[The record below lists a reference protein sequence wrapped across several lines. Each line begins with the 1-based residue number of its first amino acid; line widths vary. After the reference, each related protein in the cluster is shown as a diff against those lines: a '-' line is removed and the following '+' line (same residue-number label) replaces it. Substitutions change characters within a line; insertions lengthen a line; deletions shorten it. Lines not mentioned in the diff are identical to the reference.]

1 MLKYQDFISR
11 PQDVLQPRQIKQ
23 QEPDRSELV
32 RQKTAQPV
40 TMPKAAPAVY
50 DKKPDQLTF
59 EVLQQN
65 LYNCLT
71 VVGNEVVKEYLPV
84 LQRCEV
90 VPANEEELRR
100 LEQEPVQFFRINELV
115 YQENE
120 FSVDKLATVFN
131 TLSNKPCTLVL
142 MIRSDGQTNNFYLG
156 VRSRD
161 GQHYSTGTMRKMLEQ
176 SLLGLFPG
184 SATGDYY
191 NETLAVDLA
200 ELEKSG
206 CISSV
211 TCVAD
216 YKQEREAQ
224 TNKEFI
230 QGLEKFIDS
239 MQGIPFTVV
248 CIANN
253 LTHRDLVGTQQTY
266 EQIYTTLS
274 PFANMQYNYALNNST
289 SQSQSGT
296 MTRGQTQT
304 HGISSGVSTTQSSTD
319 SYTEGTNRSHT
330 RTDTHGSSTSE
341 ADTEGQTKTHTVG
354 ASDGTNES
362 ESRTN
367 TLGMNIGGN
376 VGSNTSTGISHLNA
390 AGKIGSSVDA
400 LGSAVGTLGSAV
412 GTVLSGT
419 GALATGTVAGAPV
432 GAALMGAGAI
442 LGLGGSLVGGLLGGI
457 QSESYGTFMS
467 GSAGLSASVA
477 RGRTTGTSHT
487 DSTSDSDAKSTSH
500 TKTVGSSESTSWG
513 ETEGTSQS
521 RTQSKTTGTG
531 TQSGWNESLA
541 SAASAALTAGLSDTF
556 GTSQT
561 VTLNV
566 QNKSLLN
573 TLDRLEQQ
581 MDRLDECE
589 SIGMWDFAAYFLGE
603 SAAEAETAA
612 SMYRSLVS
620 GSQSGVQLSAI
631 NTWTSKEK
639 VKPISRYIT
648 HFVHPEFL
656 YIAEGDPSQ
665 RTIVDATTLVSTNEL
680 ALQLGLPRRSVKG
693 LPVIEHAPFAQ
704 EVLNHDKLEYGKDD
718 EGQKIKIGKVSYL
731 GHQTE
736 TPVTLDLQSLSMHT
750 FVTGSTGAGKSNA
763 IYKILDE
770 LIQKQVKFLVVEP
783 AKGEYKQVF
792 GSRRDVTVLGTNPAL
807 GPLLQIDPFSFPP
820 EIHIYEHLDRL
831 VELFNVCW
839 PMYAAMPAVLK
850 DAIERAYKQLGWDL
864 SKSQNRFGERLFPT
878 FQDVLEQINTV
889 MDQSQYSDDNKSDY
903 KGSLCTRLRSLTNGI
918 NGMLFT
924 PDELPPELLFDQN
937 VIVDLSRVGSS
948 ETKALIMGL
957 LVMKL
962 QEYRMASSKG
972 MNIPLKHLTVLEEAH
987 NLLRKASY
995 EQSSESANLQGKS
1008 VEMLTNAIAEMR
1020 TYGEGFLI
1028 ADQAPGMLD
1037 PAVIRNTN
1045 TKIILRL
1052 PAQSDRELV
1061 GYAANLN
1068 KDQIGELARLPRGTA
1083 AIYQNEWVQ
1092 PILCKIDYYE
1102 SVTEPYILK
1111 SVSQKQTATDTTGHL
1126 RTLLLR
1132 NLMDEDVLDCHKSS
1146 AVVHLRD
1153 SVANSRL
1160 SARIK
1165 VDYLEYLALDA
1176 TDDRRK
1182 YALAAL
1188 LYDLLDTKSLI
1199 ADISYNGNM
1208 EDWGRYLLRAMPEIC
1223 DTFSSEQQEY
1233 VMLLILHEHKE
1244 RYPAE
1249 KQLFLDFT
1257 EFLQGGGR
1265 VV

>member
-1 MLKYQDFISR
+1 MLKYQDFISH
-11 PQDVLQPRQIKQ
+11 PQDVPQPRQIKQ

-40 TMPKAAPAVY
+40 TVPKAAPAVY

-253 LTHRDLVGTQQTY
+253 LTHRDLVGTRQTY

-304 HGISSGVSTTQSSTD
+304 HGISSGVSTTQSITD

-354 ASDGTNES
+354 ASDGTS
-362 ESRTN
+362 ESKSETETKGWN
-367 TLGMNIGGN
+367 AGVSLGSNAGRNMGVNAGINVAGEVLGASIGGFI
-376 VGSNTSTGISHLNA
+376 GKFMGTSAGVNAGIS
-390 AGKIGSSVDA
+390 S
-400 LGSAVGTLGSAV
+400 
-412 GTVLSGT
+412 
-419 GALATGTVAGAPV
+419 
-432 GAALMGAGAI
+432 
-442 LGLGGSLVGGLLGGI
+442 
-457 QSESYGTFMS
+457 
-467 GSAGLSASVA
+467 SVA
-477 RGRTTGTSHT
+477 RGHTHSTSHT
-487 DSTSDSDAKSTSH
+487 NSTSDSDAKSTSH

-541 SAASAALTAGLSDTF
+541 YAASAALTAGLSDTF

-581 MDRLDECE
+581 MNRLDECE

-631 NTWTSKEK
+631 NTWTSKET

-648 HFVHPEFL
+648 HFAHPEFL

>member
-65 LYNCLT
+65 LHNCLT

-142 MIRSDGQTNNFYLG
+142 MIRSDGHTNNFYLG

-191 NETLAVDLA
+191 NETLAADLA

-253 LTHRDLVGTQQTY
+253 LTHQDLVETRQTY

-330 RTDTHGSSTSE
+330 RTDTHGSSTST

-354 ASDGTNES
+354 ASDGTS
-362 ESRTN
+362 ESKSETETKGWN
-367 TLGMNIGGN
+367 AGVSLGSNAGRNMGVNAGIKVAGEVLGASIGGFI
-376 VGSNTSTGISHLNA
+376 GKFMGTSAGVNAGIS
-390 AGKIGSSVDA
+390 S
-400 LGSAVGTLGSAV
+400 
-412 GTVLSGT
+412 
-419 GALATGTVAGAPV
+419 
-432 GAALMGAGAI
+432 
-442 LGLGGSLVGGLLGGI
+442 
-457 QSESYGTFMS
+457 
-467 GSAGLSASVA
+467 SVA
-477 RGRTTGTSHT
+477 RGHTHSTSHT
-487 DSTSDSDAKSTSH
+487 NSTSDSDAKSTSH

-612 SMYRSLVS
+612 SMYRSLIS

-631 NTWTSKEK
+631 NTWTSKET

-648 HFVHPEFL
+648 HFAHPEFL

-750 FVTGSTGAGKSNA
+750 FITGSTGAGKSNA
-763 IYKILDE
+763 IYKIIDAVLRN
-770 LIQKQVKFLVVEP
+770 KVKFLVVEP

-807 GPLLQIDPFSFPP
+807 GPLLQINPFSFPP

-850 DAIERAYKQLGWDL
+850 NAVEKSYVDCGWDL
-864 SKSQNRFGERLFPT
+864 VRSTNRYGEELYPSFA
-878 FQDVLEQINTV
+878 DVARNIKEIIDTSEY
-889 MDQSQYSDDNKSDY
+889 DSDNKGAY
-903 KGSLCTRLRSLTNGI
+903 KGSLLTRLQSLTNGI
-918 NGMLFT
+918 NGMIFT
-924 PDELPPELLFDQN
+924 CDEIAGADLFDKN
-937 VIVDLSRVGSS
+937 VIIDLSRVGSS

-987 NLLRKASY
+987 NLLRKTSY

-1068 KDQIGELARLPRGTA
+1068 KDQIGELARLPCGTA

-1092 PILCKIDYYE
+1092 PVLCKIGKFSGQQVGYVYMPKESDEHLDTEASSLSKSLLDYIMNKVVFGNGIYGDMLRLKQRIIRSKLDT
-1102 SVTEPYILK
+1102 SVKKACLEYI
-1111 SVSQKQTATDTTGHL
+1111 SSDNTDAPEVRQRL
-1126 RTLLLR
+1126 VY
-1132 NLMDEDVLDCHKSS
+1132 NL
-1146 AVVHLRD
+1146 
-1153 SVANSRL
+1153 L
-1160 SARIK
+1160 SAKEAIEAAGHCNEITTWAHSVVDRLNPSIK
-1165 VDYLEYLALDA
+1165 DYSKEQIDLAL
-1176 TDDRRK
+1176 T
-1182 YALAAL
+1182 
-1188 LYDLLDTKSLI
+1188 
-1199 ADISYNGNM
+1199 
-1208 EDWGRYLLRAMPEIC
+1208 
-1223 DTFSSEQQEY
+1223 
-1233 VMLLILHEHKE
+1233 LILEE
-1244 RYPAE
+1244 QANRDAVYNN
-1249 KQLFLDFT
+1249 FLVRFT
-1257 EFLQGGGR
+1257 ETYKAKGG
-1265 VV
+1265 VF

>member
-65 LYNCLT
+65 LHNCLT

-142 MIRSDGQTNNFYLG
+142 MVRSDGHTNNFYLG

-253 LTHRDLVGTQQTY
+253 LTHRDLVGTRQTY

-304 HGISSGVSTTQSSTD
+304 HGISSGVSTTQSSTG

-330 RTDTHGSSTSE
+330 RTDTHGSSTST

-354 ASDGTNES
+354 ASDGTS
-362 ESRTN
+362 ESKSETETKGWN
-367 TLGMNIGGN
+367 AGVSLGSNAGRNMGVNAGIKVAGEVLGASIGGFI
-376 VGSNTSTGISHLNA
+376 GKFMGTSAGVNAGIS
-390 AGKIGSSVDA
+390 S
-400 LGSAVGTLGSAV
+400 
-412 GTVLSGT
+412 
-419 GALATGTVAGAPV
+419 
-432 GAALMGAGAI
+432 
-442 LGLGGSLVGGLLGGI
+442 
-457 QSESYGTFMS
+457 
-467 GSAGLSASVA
+467 SVA
-477 RGRTTGTSHT
+477 RGHTHSTSHT
-487 DSTSDSDAKSTSH
+487 NSTSDSDAKSTSH

-541 SAASAALTAGLSDTF
+541 YAASAALTAGLSDTF

-581 MDRLDECE
+581 MNRLDECE

-631 NTWTSKEK
+631 NTWTSKET

-648 HFVHPEFL
+648 HFAHPEFL

-750 FVTGSTGAGKSNA
+750 FITGSTGAGKSNA
-763 IYKILDE
+763 IYKIIDAVLRN
-770 LIQKQVKFLVVEP
+770 KVKFLVVEP

-807 GPLLQIDPFSFPP
+807 GPLLQINPFSFPP

-850 DAIERAYKQLGWDL
+850 NAVEKSYVDCGWDL
-864 SKSQNRFGERLFPT
+864 VRSTNRYGEELYPSFA
-878 FQDVLEQINTV
+878 DVARNIKEIIDTSEY
-889 MDQSQYSDDNKSDY
+889 DSDNKGAY
-903 KGSLCTRLRSLTNGI
+903 KGALLTRLQSLTNGI
-918 NGMLFT
+918 NGMIFT
-924 PDELPPELLFDQN
+924 CDEIAGADLFDKN
-937 VIVDLSRVGSS
+937 VIIDLSRVGSL

-987 NLLRKASY
+987 NLLRKTSY

-1068 KDQIGELARLPRGTA
+1068 KDQIGELACLPCGTA

-1092 PILCKIDYYE
+1092 PVLCKIGKFSGQQVGYVYMPKESDEHLDTEASSLSKSLLDYIMNKVVFGNGIYGDILRLKQRIIRSKLDT
-1102 SVTEPYILK
+1102 SVKKACLEYI
-1111 SVSQKQTATDTTGHL
+1111 SSDNTDAPEVRQRL
-1126 RTLLLR
+1126 VY
-1132 NLMDEDVLDCHKSS
+1132 NL
-1146 AVVHLRD
+1146 
-1153 SVANSRL
+1153 L
-1160 SARIK
+1160 SAKEAIEAAGHCNEITTWAHSVVDRLNPSIK
-1165 VDYLEYLALDA
+1165 DYSKEQIDLAL
-1176 TDDRRK
+1176 T
-1182 YALAAL
+1182 
-1188 LYDLLDTKSLI
+1188 
-1199 ADISYNGNM
+1199 
-1208 EDWGRYLLRAMPEIC
+1208 
-1223 DTFSSEQQEY
+1223 
-1233 VMLLILHEHKE
+1233 LILEE
-1244 RYPAE
+1244 QANRDAVYNN
-1249 KQLFLDFT
+1249 FLVRFT
-1257 EFLQGGGR
+1257 ETYKAKGG
-1265 VV
+1265 VF

>member
-1 MLKYQDFISR
+1 MLKYQDFISH
-11 PQDVLQPRQIKQ
+11 PQDAPQPRQIKQ

-161 GQHYSTGTMRKMLEQ
+161 GQHYSSGTMRKMLEQ

-253 LTHRDLVGTQQTY
+253 LTHRDLVGTRQTY

-289 SQSQSGT
+289 SQSQSST

-304 HGISSGVSTTQSSTD
+304 SGTSSGTSISQSISEAKTQGISRSTSRTDMQGTSQSEGDTTGHTVGTSDGTSESDSVTKTRGYYAGVNLGSNAGINAGINAGLSYIASIGGFVGASMGLVSGINAGISS
-319 SYTEGTNRSHT
+319 
-330 RTDTHGSSTSE
+330 
-341 ADTEGQTKTHTVG
+341 
-354 ASDGTNES
+354 
-362 ESRTN
+362 
-367 TLGMNIGGN
+367 
-376 VGSNTSTGISHLNA
+376 
-390 AGKIGSSVDA
+390 
-400 LGSAVGTLGSAV
+400 
-412 GTVLSGT
+412 
-419 GALATGTVAGAPV
+419 
-432 GAALMGAGAI
+432 
-442 LGLGGSLVGGLLGGI
+442 
-457 QSESYGTFMS
+457 
-467 GSAGLSASVA
+467 SVA
-477 RGRTTGTSHT
+477 RGHTHGTSHT
-487 DSTSDSDAKSTSH
+487 DSVSDSTSH
-500 TKTVGSSESTSWG
+500 SVTHGSSWSTSVG
-513 ETEGTSQS
+513 KTEGNSQS
-521 RTQSKTTGTG
+521 QTHTGTLG
-531 TQSGWNESLA
+531 SSTQYGQNRSFAA
-541 SAASAALTAGLSDTF
+541 SASAALTAGLSDTF

-612 SMYRSLVS
+612 SMYRSLIS

-648 HFVHPEFL
+648 HFAHPEFL

-750 FVTGSTGAGKSNA
+750 FITGSTGAGKSNA
-763 IYKILDE
+763 IYKIIDAVLRN
-770 LIQKQVKFLVVEP
+770 KVKFLVVEP

-807 GPLLQIDPFSFPP
+807 GPLLQINPFSFPP

-850 DAIERAYKQLGWDL
+850 NAVEKSYVDCGWDL
-864 SKSQNRFGERLFPT
+864 VRSTNRYGEELYPSFA
-878 FQDVLEQINTV
+878 DVSRNIKEIIDTSEY
-889 MDQSQYSDDNKSDY
+889 DSDNKGAY
-903 KGSLCTRLRSLTNGI
+903 KGSLLTRLQSLTNGI
-918 NGMLFT
+918 NGMIFT
-924 PDELPPELLFDQN
+924 CDEIAGADLFDKN
-937 VIVDLSRVGSS
+937 VIIDLSRVGSS

-987 NLLRKASY
+987 NLLRKTSY

-1092 PILCKIDYYE
+1092 PVLCKIGKFSGQQVGYAYIPKENDEHLDAEASSLSKSLLDYIMNKVVFGNGIYGDMLRLKQRIIRSKLDT
-1102 SVTEPYILK
+1102 SVKKACLEYI
-1111 SVSQKQTATDTTGHL
+1111 SSDNTDAPEVRQRL
-1126 RTLLLR
+1126 VY
-1132 NLMDEDVLDCHKSS
+1132 NL
-1146 AVVHLRD
+1146 
-1153 SVANSRL
+1153 L
-1160 SARIK
+1160 SAKEAIEAAGHCNEITTWAHSVVDRLNPSIK
-1165 VDYLEYLALDA
+1165 DYSKEQIDLAL
-1176 TDDRRK
+1176 T
-1182 YALAAL
+1182 
-1188 LYDLLDTKSLI
+1188 
-1199 ADISYNGNM
+1199 
-1208 EDWGRYLLRAMPEIC
+1208 
-1223 DTFSSEQQEY
+1223 
-1233 VMLLILHEHKE
+1233 LILEE
-1244 RYPAE
+1244 QANRDAVYNN
-1249 KQLFLDFT
+1249 FLVRFT
-1257 EFLQGGGR
+1257 ETYKAKGG
-1265 VV
+1265 VF

>member
-1 MLKYQDFISR
+1 MLKYQDFISH

-161 GQHYSTGTMRKMLEQ
+161 GQHYSSGTMRKMLEQ

-253 LTHRDLVGTQQTY
+253 LTHRDLVGTRQTY

-289 SQSQSGT
+289 SQSQSST

-304 HGISSGVSTTQSSTD
+304 SGTSSGTSISQSISEAKTQGISRSTSRTDMQGTSQSEGDTTGHTVGTSDGTSESDSVTKTRGYYAGVNLGSNAGINAGINAGLSYIASIGGFVGASMGLVSGINAGISS
-319 SYTEGTNRSHT
+319 
-330 RTDTHGSSTSE
+330 
-341 ADTEGQTKTHTVG
+341 
-354 ASDGTNES
+354 
-362 ESRTN
+362 
-367 TLGMNIGGN
+367 
-376 VGSNTSTGISHLNA
+376 
-390 AGKIGSSVDA
+390 
-400 LGSAVGTLGSAV
+400 
-412 GTVLSGT
+412 
-419 GALATGTVAGAPV
+419 
-432 GAALMGAGAI
+432 
-442 LGLGGSLVGGLLGGI
+442 
-457 QSESYGTFMS
+457 
-467 GSAGLSASVA
+467 SVA
-477 RGRTTGTSHT
+477 RGHTHGTSHT
-487 DSTSDSDAKSTSH
+487 DSVSDSTSH
-500 TKTVGSSESTSWG
+500 SVTHGSSWSTSVG
-513 ETEGTSQS
+513 KTEGNSQS
-521 RTQSKTTGTG
+521 QTHTGTLG
-531 TQSGWNESLA
+531 SSTQYGQNRSFAA
-541 SAASAALTAGLSDTF
+541 SASAALTAGLSDTF

-612 SMYRSLVS
+612 SMYRSLIS

-648 HFVHPEFL
+648 HFAHPEFL

-750 FVTGSTGAGKSNA
+750 FITGSTGAGKSNA
-763 IYKILDE
+763 IYKIIDAVLRN
-770 LIQKQVKFLVVEP
+770 KVKFLVVEP

-807 GPLLQIDPFSFPP
+807 GPLLQINPFSFPP

-850 DAIERAYKQLGWDL
+850 NAVEKSYVDCGWDL
-864 SKSQNRFGERLFPT
+864 VRSTNRYGEELYPSFA
-878 FQDVLEQINTV
+878 DVSRNIKEIIDTSEY
-889 MDQSQYSDDNKSDY
+889 DSDNKGAY
-903 KGSLCTRLRSLTNGI
+903 KGSLLTRLQSLTNGI
-918 NGMLFT
+918 NGMIFT
-924 PDELPPELLFDQN
+924 CDEIAGADLFDKN
-937 VIVDLSRVGSS
+937 VIIDLSRVGSS

-987 NLLRKASY
+987 NLLRKTSY

-1092 PILCKIDYYE
+1092 PVLCKIGKFSGQQVGYAYIPKENDEHLDAEASSLSKSLLDYIMNKVVFGNGIYGDMLRLKQRIIRSKLDT
-1102 SVTEPYILK
+1102 SVKKACLEYI
-1111 SVSQKQTATDTTGHL
+1111 SSDNTDAPEVRQRL
-1126 RTLLLR
+1126 VY
-1132 NLMDEDVLDCHKSS
+1132 NL
-1146 AVVHLRD
+1146 
-1153 SVANSRL
+1153 L
-1160 SARIK
+1160 SAKEAIEAAGHCNEITTWAHSVVDRLNPSIK
-1165 VDYLEYLALDA
+1165 DYSKEQIDLAL
-1176 TDDRRK
+1176 T
-1182 YALAAL
+1182 
-1188 LYDLLDTKSLI
+1188 
-1199 ADISYNGNM
+1199 
-1208 EDWGRYLLRAMPEIC
+1208 
-1223 DTFSSEQQEY
+1223 
-1233 VMLLILHEHKE
+1233 LILEE
-1244 RYPAE
+1244 QANRDAVYNN
-1249 KQLFLDFT
+1249 FLVRFT
-1257 EFLQGGGR
+1257 ETYKAKGG
-1265 VV
+1265 VF

>member
-1 MLKYQDFISR
+1 MLKYQDFTSR
-11 PQDVLQPRQIKQ
+11 PQDAPQPRQIKQ

-253 LTHRDLVGTQQTY
+253 LTHRDLVGTRQTY

-376 VGSNTSTGISHLNA
+376 VGSNTSTGISHVNA
-390 AGKIGSSVDA
+390 AGKIDSSVGA
-400 LGSAVGTLGSAV
+400 LGSAAAALGPVAEI
-412 GTVLSGT
+412 LSTT
-419 GALATGTVAGAPV
+419 GALATGTVMGAPV

-612 SMYRSLVS
+612 SMYRSLIS

-648 HFVHPEFL
+648 HFAHPEFL

-750 FVTGSTGAGKSNA
+750 FITGSTGAGKSNA
-763 IYKILDE
+763 IYKIIDAVLRN
-770 LIQKQVKFLVVEP
+770 KVKFLVVEP

-807 GPLLQIDPFSFPP
+807 GPLLQINPFSFPP

-850 DAIERAYKQLGWDL
+850 NAVEKSYVDCGWDL
-864 SKSQNRFGERLFPT
+864 VRSTNRYGEELYPSFA
-878 FQDVLEQINTV
+878 DVSRNIKEIIDTSEY
-889 MDQSQYSDDNKSDY
+889 DSDNKGAY
-903 KGSLCTRLRSLTNGI
+903 KGSLLTRLQSLTNGI
-918 NGMLFT
+918 NGMIFT
-924 PDELPPELLFDQN
+924 CDEIAGADLFDKN
-937 VIVDLSRVGSS
+937 VIIDLSRVGSS

-987 NLLRKASY
+987 NLLRKTSY

-1092 PILCKIDYYE
+1092 PVLCKIGKFSGQQVGYAYIPKENDEHLDAEASSLSKSLLDYIMNKVVFGNGIYGDMLRLKQRIIRSKLDT
-1102 SVTEPYILK
+1102 SVKKACLEYI
-1111 SVSQKQTATDTTGHL
+1111 SSDNTDAPEVRQRL
-1126 RTLLLR
+1126 VY
-1132 NLMDEDVLDCHKSS
+1132 NL
-1146 AVVHLRD
+1146 
-1153 SVANSRL
+1153 L
-1160 SARIK
+1160 SAKEAIEAAGHCNEITTWAHSVVDRLNPSIK
-1165 VDYLEYLALDA
+1165 DYSKEQIDLAL
-1176 TDDRRK
+1176 T
-1182 YALAAL
+1182 
-1188 LYDLLDTKSLI
+1188 
-1199 ADISYNGNM
+1199 
-1208 EDWGRYLLRAMPEIC
+1208 
-1223 DTFSSEQQEY
+1223 
-1233 VMLLILHEHKE
+1233 LILEE
-1244 RYPAE
+1244 QANRDAVYNN
-1249 KQLFLDFT
+1249 FLVRFT
-1257 EFLQGGGR
+1257 ETYKAKGG
-1265 VV
+1265 VF

>member
-253 LTHRDLVGTQQTY
+253 LTHRDLVGTRQTY

-330 RTDTHGSSTSE
+330 RTDTHGSSTST

-541 SAASAALTAGLSDTF
+541 YAASAALTAGLSDTF

-581 MDRLDECE
+581 MNRLDECE

-631 NTWTSKEK
+631 NTWTSEEK
-639 VKPISRYIT
+639 VKPISQYIT
-648 HFVHPEFL
+648 HFTHPEFL

-850 DAIERAYKQLGWDL
+850 NAVEKSYVDCGWDL
-864 SKSQNRFGERLFPT
+864 VRSTNRYGEELYPSFA
-878 FQDVLEQINTV
+878 DVARNIKEIIDTSEY
-889 MDQSQYSDDNKSDY
+889 DSDNKGAY
-903 KGSLCTRLRSLTNGI
+903 KGSLLTRLQSLTNGI
-918 NGMLFT
+918 NGMIFT
-924 PDELPPELLFDQN
+924 CDEIAGADLFDKN
-937 VIVDLSRVGSS
+937 VIIDLSRVGSS

-987 NLLRKASY
+987 NLLRKTSY

-1068 KDQIGELARLPRGTA
+1068 KDQIGELARLPCGTA

-1092 PILCKIDYYE
+1092 PVLCKIGKFSGQQVGYVYMPKESDEHLDTEASSLSKSLLDYIMNKVVFGNGIYGDMLRLKQRIIRSKLDT
-1102 SVTEPYILK
+1102 SVKKACLEYI
-1111 SVSQKQTATDTTGHL
+1111 SSDNTDAPEVRQRL
-1126 RTLLLR
+1126 VY
-1132 NLMDEDVLDCHKSS
+1132 NL
-1146 AVVHLRD
+1146 
-1153 SVANSRL
+1153 L
-1160 SARIK
+1160 SAKEAIEAAGYCNEITAWAHSVVDRLNPSIK
-1165 VDYLEYLALDA
+1165 DYSKEQIDLAL
-1176 TDDRRK
+1176 T
-1182 YALAAL
+1182 
-1188 LYDLLDTKSLI
+1188 
-1199 ADISYNGNM
+1199 
-1208 EDWGRYLLRAMPEIC
+1208 
-1223 DTFSSEQQEY
+1223 
-1233 VMLLILHEHKE
+1233 LILEE
-1244 RYPAE
+1244 QANRDAVYNN
-1249 KQLFLDFT
+1249 FLVRFT
-1257 EFLQGGGR
+1257 ETYKAKGG
-1265 VV
+1265 VF

>member
-1 MLKYQDFISR
+1 MLKYQDFTSR
-11 PQDVLQPRQIKQ
+11 PQDAPQPRQIKQ

-253 LTHRDLVGTQQTY
+253 LTHRDLVGTRQTY

-390 AGKIGSSVDA
+390 AGKIGSSVGA
-400 LGSAVGTLGSAV
+400 LGSAAAALGPVAEI
-412 GTVLSGT
+412 LSTT
-419 GALATGTVAGAPV
+419 GALATGTVMGAPV

-612 SMYRSLVS
+612 SMYRSLIS

-648 HFVHPEFL
+648 HFAHPEFL

-750 FVTGSTGAGKSNA
+750 FITGSTGAGKSNA
-763 IYKILDE
+763 IYKIIDAVLRN
-770 LIQKQVKFLVVEP
+770 KVKFLVVEP

-807 GPLLQIDPFSFPP
+807 GPLLQINPFSFPP

-850 DAIERAYKQLGWDL
+850 NAVEKSYVDCGWDL
-864 SKSQNRFGERLFPT
+864 VRSTNRYGEELYPSFA
-878 FQDVLEQINTV
+878 DVSRNIKEIIDTSEY
-889 MDQSQYSDDNKSDY
+889 DSDNKGAY
-903 KGSLCTRLRSLTNGI
+903 KGSLLTRLQSLTNGI
-918 NGMLFT
+918 NGMIFT
-924 PDELPPELLFDQN
+924 CDEIAGADLFDKN
-937 VIVDLSRVGSS
+937 VIIDLSRVGSS

-987 NLLRKASY
+987 NLLRKTSY

-1092 PILCKIDYYE
+1092 PVLCKIGKFSGQQVGYAYIPKENDEHLDAEASSLSKSLLDYIMNKVVFGNGIYGDMLRLKQRIIRSKLDT
-1102 SVTEPYILK
+1102 SVKKACLEYI
-1111 SVSQKQTATDTTGHL
+1111 SSDNTDAPEVRQRL
-1126 RTLLLR
+1126 VY
-1132 NLMDEDVLDCHKSS
+1132 NL
-1146 AVVHLRD
+1146 
-1153 SVANSRL
+1153 L
-1160 SARIK
+1160 SAKEAIEAAGHCNEITTWAHSVVDRLNPSIK
-1165 VDYLEYLALDA
+1165 DYSKEQIDLAL
-1176 TDDRRK
+1176 T
-1182 YALAAL
+1182 
-1188 LYDLLDTKSLI
+1188 
-1199 ADISYNGNM
+1199 
-1208 EDWGRYLLRAMPEIC
+1208 
-1223 DTFSSEQQEY
+1223 
-1233 VMLLILHEHKE
+1233 LILEE
-1244 RYPAE
+1244 QANRDAVYNN
-1249 KQLFLDFT
+1249 FLVRFT
-1257 EFLQGGGR
+1257 ETYKAKGG
-1265 VV
+1265 VF